1 MTLEICIPSEPPSP
15 SPGIG
20 HLSLRNQ
27 LVLKIERLWVFVYI
41 SELWFNESWC
51 IFLKTSSSS
60 SKHPMIKAMVQ
71 DHTAMVQDHRIC
83 ETGKRH
89 VAPHGANSARRA
101 TVLFAI
107 GF

>member
-1 MTLEICIPSEPPSP
+1 MTLEICIPSEPPTP

-71 DHTAMVQDHRIC
+71 DHRMC
-83 ETGKRH
+83 ETGKCH
-89 VAPHGANSARRA
+89 VAAHGANTTRRA